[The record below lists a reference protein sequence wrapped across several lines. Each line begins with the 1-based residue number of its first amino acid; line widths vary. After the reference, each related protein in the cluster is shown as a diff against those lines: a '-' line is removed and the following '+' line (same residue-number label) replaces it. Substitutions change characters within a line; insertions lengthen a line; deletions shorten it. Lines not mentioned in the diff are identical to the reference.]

1 MWSWM
6 QYRFASTNVAS
17 VIWYMPTALE
27 AGRYTSKGFITGRQ
41 RQ

>member
-1 MWSWM
+1 M
-6 QYRFASTNVAS
+6 QYSLASTKVES

-27 AGRYTSKGFITGRQ
+27 AGRYMSINDADHDQ